1 MKKSV
6 FKKTGFMLGV
16 GFAIF
21 ITVMA
26 GFLCVDAIDT
36 FAGNELK
43 EANFCSFVVPN
54 EFIPG
59 DAKGLFINKNHPM
72 ESSSIMYSHYDNGAD
87 VVLTNREKAALKEAG
102 QVQPQVTDESQN
114 LTMDIYQETMSAAYN
129 SAYGQDVG
137 FAVSSFS
144 RITVDGYPGYKI
156 VGSFKA
162 TDEEVVHQTVYML
175 LSKYRTFTITYQR
188 AEDDDCEEMFEESA
202 ATIQVGM

>member
-1 MKKSV
+1 MKRTINVIGISFALALSLV
-6 FKKTGFMLGV
+6 AGV
-16 GFAIF
+16 LTSKPMKAL
-21 ITVMA
+21 A
-26 GFLCVDAIDT
+26 ED
-36 FAGNELK
+36 ELK
-43 EANFCSFVVPN
+43 EAKSCTFVIPSEFVPCA
-54 EFIPG
+54 E
-59 DAKGLFINKNHPM
+59 KGLFINKNNPM
-72 ESSSIMYSHYDNGAD
+72 ESSSIFFDYFDNGKD

-202 ATIQVGM
+202 ATIHVGM